1 MQYGLGY
8 LLLTAV
14 SGLCGNN
21 QETHAALP
29 WLEELMH
36 LPTVIMIALAINIIV
51 GVYLYLLYRRKP
63 KDRCF
68 KLWAISCVWFVLGS
82 GLVVLRYYPIPNVFT
97 FFLADSLL
105 LLAPVYVLAG
115 LVQFSRFRY
124 TKRRRQQAYVAL
136 AIALASFLL
145 SYQQPGLLS
154 VVVALAIALTFCL
167 CAYLL
172 QKSII
177 TEPAFTRTLQS
188 VFLLHA
194 LVMVV
199 QAASV
204 IVNWQQLNIH
214 GLPEASVY
222 TLLSHILLTTLT
234 ALLLPWL
241 SFLKLERKL
250 TLKSQR
256 DGLTRLANR
265 EHFFNQIERY
275 WQQHPSIP
283 AVLMMIDID
292 FFKGV
297 NDTFGHAVGDRAI
310 ALVAKLLS
318 KQLRSNDLIG
328 RIGGEEYAAL
338 LIDIDEHTA
347 LSISQRLCKQVA
359 KQLQYIDE
367 AKVELTI
374 SIGMVHVIPSQ
385 HSHTAAFKIADEALY
400 ASKQAGR
407 NTVTRG
413 KLNTN

>member
-1 MQYGLGY
+1 
-8 LLLTAV
+8 
-14 SGLCGNN
+14 
-21 QETHAALP
+21 
-29 WLEELMH
+29 MH
-36 LPTVIMIALAINIIV
+36 LPTVIMVALAINFIV

-68 KLWAISCVWFVLGS
+68 KLWSFSCVCFVLGS
-82 GLVVLRYYPIPNVFT
+82 GLVVLRYYPFPEVLT
-97 FFLADSLL
+97 FFIADSLL
-105 LLAPVYVLAG
+105 LLAPLYVLAG

-124 TKRRRQQAYVAL
+124 TKRRRRQAFAAL
-136 AIALASFLL
+136 AFTLLVLLA
-145 SYQQPGLLS
+145 SYQQPGLIS
-154 VVVALAIALTFCL
+154 VAVALAIGITFCL
-167 CAYLL
+167 CALLL
-172 QKSII
+172 QRSVI
-177 TEPAFTRTLQS
+177 TEPSFSRTLQI
-188 VFLLHA
+188 VFIVHA
-194 LVMVV
+194 LVMFG
-199 QAASV
+199 QAAL
-204 IVNWQQLNIH
+204 IMFNWQQLNMH
-214 GLPEASVY
+214 GLPETSIY
-222 TLLSHILLTTLT
+222 TLLSHILLTTFT

-250 TLKSQR
+250 TLRSQR

-318 KQLRSNDLIG
+318 KQLRSNDIIG

-338 LIDIDEHTA
+338 LIDIDEQTA
-347 LSISQRLCKQVA
+347 LRISERLCQQVA
-359 KQLQYIDE
+359 AQLQYIDD

-374 SIGMVHVIPSQ
+374 SIGMVHVVPAQ
-385 HSHTAAFKIADEALY
+385 HKHTAAFKIADEALY

-407 NTVTRG
+407 NTVTLG
-413 KLNTN
+413 KLNTV

>member
-1 MQYGLGY
+1 
-8 LLLTAV
+8 
-14 SGLCGNN
+14 
-21 QETHAALP
+21 
-29 WLEELMH
+29 MH
-36 LPTVIMIALAINIIV
+36 LPTVIMLALAINLIV
-51 GVYLYLLYRRKP
+51 GVYLYLLYQRKP

-68 KLWAISCVWFVLGS
+68 KLWSVSCACFVLGAV
-82 GLVVLRYYPIPNVFT
+82 LVVLRPYAIPD
-97 FFLADSLL
+97 FFSFFIADCLL

-124 TKRRRQQAYVAL
+124 TKRRRQQAFAAL
-136 AIALASFLL
+136 AIALASLLL

-154 VVVALAIALTFCL
+154 VAVALAIALTFCL

-194 LVMVV
+194 LVMLV
-199 QAASV
+199 QAALV
-204 IVNWQQLNIH
+204 LLNWQQLNIH

-265 EHFFNQIERY
+265 EHFFNQVERY
-275 WQQHPSIP
+275 WQLHPSVP
-283 AVLMMIDID
+283 AVFMMIDID
-292 FFKGV
+292 FFKAV

-310 ALVAKLLS
+310 ASVAKLLS
-318 KQLRSNDLIG
+318 KQLRSNDIIG

-338 LIDIDEHTA
+338 LIDIDEQTA
-347 LSISQRLCKQVA
+347 LRISQRLCQQVA
-359 KQLQYIDE
+359 EQIQYIDD

-374 SIGMVHVIPSQ
+374 SIGMVHVIPYQ
-385 HSHTAAFKIADEALY
+385 HDPVKAFKQADEALY

-407 NTVTRG
+407 NTVTLG
-413 KLNTN
+413 KFNAG